1 MKQQTIGE
9 LSIDTILERE
19 SMIVKIADFLPASST
34 AAIAAERDWLEPRY
48 ARLDQGL
55 AMLTFHSY
63 LVRTP
68 RHTIVVDTC
77 IGNDKERGSIA
88 EFHRLKTGWL
98 DNLRAAGVALEQV
111 NYVMCTHMHSDHV
124 GWNTRLQDGRW
135 VPTFPNARYLFAR
148 REFEHRERLHATDP
162 AGGFGMFADSVLP
175 VVASGQAVLVDSD
188 YALDDHVQLA
198 PAEGHTPG
206 NVVIQLRSSGKLAVL
221 SGDVMHHPLQVMYP
235 EWSSQFCEDPGL
247 SARFRRQFV
256 ESHADT
262 DTLILPAHFP
272 LPTAGRIRRSGA
284 RWRFE
289 FVSQ

>member
-1 MKQQTIGE
+1 MV
-9 LSIDTILERE
+9 
-19 SMIVKIADFLPASST
+19 VKFADFLPASNA
-34 AAIAAERDWLEPRY
+34 AAIAAERHWLEPRY

-55 AMLTFHSY
+55 AVLTFHSY

-77 IGNDKERGSIA
+77 IGNDKERGGIA

-98 DNLRAAGVALEQV
+98 DNLRAAGVAPEQV

-148 REFEHRERLHATDP
+148 REFEHRERLHAADP
-162 AGGFGMFADSVLP
+162 AAGLGMFADSVLP
-175 VVASGQAVLVDSD
+175 VVASGQAVIVDGD
-188 YALDDHVQLA
+188 YALDDNVQLA

-206 NVVIQLRSSGKLAVL
+206 NVVIELRSRGASAVL

-235 EWSSQFCEDPGL
+235 EWSSQFCEDPKM
-247 SARFRRQFV
+247 SARYRRQFV

-262 DTLILPAHFP
+262 GTLILPAHFP
-272 LPTAGRIRRSGA
+272 VPTAGRIRRSGA
-284 RWRFE
+284 RWRYE
-289 FVSQ
+289 FVPQ